1 MAPNSLFFCLRT
13 NLAKYGVYQKSLF
26 SVPVEK
32 FHSSLEPSISSFAPF
47 WAFRHFDNCRII
59 PLHTLTNSLNR
70 VSFLSGCIENDLRP
84 TGKKN
89 PLTFGTSFARLQM
102 NINDE
107 VLQMSELLFQR
118 ILLPVDFAPIS
129 REAFLLGLRLAHQ
142 FQAQVFLLH
151 VIDTKSLDALNAL
164 GLALPSEEKAQKKR
178 LNHQAR
184 HLARGLLSVPEAK
197 GLKITRI
204 FREGKPFIEIVRT
217 VRAEKIDLV
226 VMGSYG
232 GQTGDISHMFF
243 GSTAEKIVRTVT
255 CPVFTVPYHFKNLA
269 RQMDIKASSSTK
281 KQPKEKVRRS
291 S

>member
-1 MAPNSLFFCLRT
+1 
-13 NLAKYGVYQKSLF
+13 
-26 SVPVEK
+26 
-32 FHSSLEPSISSFAPF
+32 
-47 WAFRHFDNCRII
+47 
-59 PLHTLTNSLNR
+59 
-70 VSFLSGCIENDLRP
+70 
-84 TGKKN
+84 
-89 PLTFGTSFARLQM
+89 
-102 NINDE
+102 
-107 VLQMSELLFQR
+107 MSDLLFQR

-129 REAFLLGLRLAHQ
+129 REAFLLGLRFAQQ

-184 HLARGLLSVPEAK
+184 LLARGLLTVPEAK

-204 FREGKPFIEIVRT
+204 VKEGKPFVEIART

-255 CPVFTVPYHFKNLA
+255 CPVLTVPYPFKNL
-269 RQMDIKASSSTK
+269 RKPVDIKASSSTK
-281 KQPKEKVRRS
+281 KAKKGKVRLTS
-291 S
+291 

>member
-1 MAPNSLFFCLRT
+1 MNSM
-13 NLAKYGVYQKSLF
+13 
-26 SVPVEK
+26 
-32 FHSSLEPSISSFAPF
+32 I
-47 WAFRHFDNCRII
+47 
-59 PLHTLTNSLNR
+59 
-70 VSFLSGCIENDLRP
+70 
-84 TGKKN
+84 
-89 PLTFGTSFARLQM
+89 FGTSLADIQI
-102 NINDE
+102 NIHYE
-107 VLQMSELLFQR
+107 VPKMSDLLFQR

-164 GLALPSEEKAQKKR
+164 GLALPSEEKTQKKR

-184 HLARGLLSVPEAK
+184 LLARGLLTVPEAK
-197 GLKITRI
+197 GLQITRI
-204 FREGKPFIEIVRT
+204 LREGKPFVEIART

-255 CPVFTVPYHFKNLA
+255 CPVLTVPYPFKNLTT
-269 RQMDIKASSSTK
+269 KVVNPASSPAKRSKGGT
-281 KQPKEKVRRS
+281 VRRAS
-291 S
+291 

>member
-1 MAPNSLFFCLRT
+1 M
-13 NLAKYGVYQKSLF
+13 
-26 SVPVEK
+26 
-32 FHSSLEPSISSFAPF
+32 ISAQ
-47 WAFRHFDNCRII
+47 R
-59 PLHTLTNSLNR
+59 
-70 VSFLSGCIENDLRP
+70 E
-84 TGKKN
+84 KKN

-184 HLARGLLSVPEAK
+184 HLARGSLVGARSQGIKDYPDIQ
-197 GLKITRI
+197 G
-204 FREGKPFIEIVRT
+204 GKAVYRNCAD
-217 VRAEKIDLV
+217 RA
-226 VMGSYG
+226 S
-232 GQTGDISHMFF
+232 
-243 GSTAEKIVRTVT
+243 R
-255 CPVFTVPYHFKNLA
+255 KN
-269 RQMDIKASSSTK
+269 
-281 KQPKEKVRRS
+281 
-291 S
+291 